1 MAVAHKESTFNANS
15 RGGSGSLGMMQVMP
29 STGARYGL
37 GEEQLLDAEISIN
50 FGAMYL
56 SERIAA
62 YGGDLTKGFSAYNQ
76 GSVKVNRGTY
86 STRYANR
93 VIGTIDSIN
102 SYLESNGYGLGY

>member
-1 MAVAHKESTFNANS
+1 
-15 RGGSGSLGMMQVMP
+15 MMQVMP

-37 GEEQLLDAEISIN
+37 SKEQLLDAETSIN

-62 YGGDLTKGFSAYNQ
+62 YNGDLVKGFSAYNQ
-76 GSVKVNRGTY
+76 GSVAVNRGSY

-93 VIGTIDSIN
+93 IIGTINGIN
-102 SYLESNGYGLGY
+102 SYLTSNGYGLGY